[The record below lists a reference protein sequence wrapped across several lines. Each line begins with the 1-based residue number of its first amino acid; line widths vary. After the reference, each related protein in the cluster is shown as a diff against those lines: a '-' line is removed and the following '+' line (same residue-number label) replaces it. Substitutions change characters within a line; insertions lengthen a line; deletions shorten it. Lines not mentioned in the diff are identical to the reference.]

1 MSDRASDGLVI
12 RTGTLADIDPVLA
25 LWEVAAAAS
34 SNVSDHPEGLRRL
47 LTRDPEALIVAELA
61 GRSVGT
67 LIVGW
72 DGWRGTLY
80 RLAVDPAA
88 RRRGIARRLVAEGE
102 RRLRALGAWRVGA
115 LVLHEDDRATSFWP
129 AVGYEHDERI
139 VRFVKELDEV

>member
-1 MSDRASDGLVI
+1 MSAQLVI
-12 RTGTLADIDPVLA
+12 RTATLADVDAVLA
-25 LWEVAAAAS
+25 LWKVAAAAS

-47 LTRDPEALIVAELA
+47 LIRDPEALMVADLD
-61 GRSVGT
+61 GHLVGT
-67 LIVGW
+67 AIVGW

-102 RRLRALGAWRVGA
+102 RRLRALGARRVGA
-115 LVLHEDDRATSFWP
+115 LVLHDDDRATAFWP
-129 AVGYEHDERI
+129 EVGYAHDERI